1 MLVGCPDDVL
11 PSRSLPA
18 DPQTS
23 SACTLYRVRG
33 GCLAKW
39 ARCPRGSAGT
49 VWQACRGP
57 HLSLRSVLHARQKP
71 PLRVRAFSVVELVDF
86 HRDGAALDD
95 PALTVGF
102 PEPPAAARTVLV
114 EHLREVVRPAP
125 QRMTFGVPYGVRD
138 LVGLLDG
145 AHAHRVR

>member
-1 MLVGCPDDVL
+1 MPARECWHGVA
-11 PSRSLPA
+11 SL
-18 DPQTS
+18 S
-23 SACTLYRVRG
+23 
-33 GCLAKW
+33 
-39 ARCPRGSAGT
+39 GSAF
-49 VWQACRGP
+49 VFAISPACAP
-57 HLSLRSVLHARQKP
+57 EP